1 MSIIESLAPSVSTMF
16 LFFGVL
22 MSSLCIAALV
32 VLEDY

>member
-1 MSIIESLAPSVSTMF
+1 MSLIQSIGPSLSTMF

-22 MSSLCIAALV
+22 MLSLAIAAAA